1 MSRSSWLL
9 LEIAKFSLAWDFS
22 ENESYTTRETQ
33 LDSIN
38 EKHIKGKIIECK
50 LLKDYIEYFFL
61 NIL

>member
-1 MSRSSWLL
+1 MSWSSWRL

-22 ENESYTTRETQ
+22 ENVSYTSREKQ

-50 LLKDYIEYFFL
+50 LLSNYFL